1 MGHINFSNLIRC
13 QCEIKPA
20 RFTCS
25 LRRSTSFPFSMIFKY
40 VMKLARGGHAGRRYR
55 GEDKIGQ
62 TFSMIMAFAGI
73 TGSCRFLFNPI

>member
-1 MGHINFSNLIRC
+1 
-13 QCEIKPA
+13 
-20 RFTCS
+20 
-25 LRRSTSFPFSMIFKY
+25 MIFKY